1 MLAVQD
7 RDTDLQSVREG
18 GCWSGLDNYPGVT
31 ILYLKWDLN
40 SHLNFEIVK
49 IGVICVPKDKFF
61 GVFQGKNGV
70 NIFGPIQES
79 HPCSSCNW
87 LPF

>member
-7 RDTDLQSVREG
+7 RDADLQSVREG

-40 SHLNFEIVK
+40 SHLNFEIVGDFWGSWGSLRPKGAQNLDFNEK
-49 IGVICVPKDKFF
+49 IGVICVPKDKFWGSF
-61 GVFQGKNGV
+61 
-70 NIFGPIQES
+70 
-79 HPCSSCNW
+79 
-87 LPF
+87 